1 MSRNLTLVDIV
12 RMMLKRWWIILIAF
26 LVGGAAFFS
35 YSNYLAVPAYT
46 SSGSLYVNNMRD
58 KMSENVNMA
67 DMATSQMLVFTY
79 VELLQSNTFM
89 TTVAEKCGLGYDA
102 KQISQMV
109 SMVPKN
115 ETEIM
120 QVTAVAYDP
129 AHAQTIVNTIL
140 MNASEEID
148 RIIKGGSVE
157 IIDFGNL
164 PENPSSPQV
173 MLNTVIGAVFG
184 AALAMGIILLL
195 EMLDN
200 RIKGEEDLSKHF
212 KYPILGNI
220 PNIEL

>member
-1 MSRNLTLVDIV
+1 MSV
-12 RMMLKRWWIILIAF
+12 
-26 LVGGAAFFS
+26 
-35 YSNYLAVPAYT
+35 
-46 SSGSLYVNNMRD
+46 
-58 KMSENVNMA
+58 
-67 DMATSQMLVFTY
+67 
-79 VELLQSNTFM
+79 
-89 TTVAEKCGLGYDA
+89 VAEKSELGYDA
-102 KQISQMV
+102 RQISQMV

-120 QVTAVAYDP
+120 QVKAIAHDP
-129 AHAQTIVNTIL
+129 AEAQTIVNTIL

-157 IIDFGNL
+157 IIDYGNL

-173 MLNTVIGAVFG
+173 MLNTAIGAIFG

-200 RIKGEEDLSKHF
+200 RIKGEEDLSKQF